1 MMNWDY
7 TMNGW
12 MGGWMWIPMVL
23 SFALLILVILGIVA
37 VVRSMSPGTAREAGM
52 AREAD
57 DPLAIAARRFARGEI
72 TTDEYEALRSTLAR
86 GTTNSAAKS

>member
-7 TMNGW
+7 TTNGW

-37 VVRSMSPGTAREAGM
+37 IVRGMSPGTAREAGT
-52 AREAD
+52 ARAAD
-57 DPLAIAARRFARGEI
+57 DPLAIAARRFAGGEI
-72 TTDEYEALRSTLAR
+72 TKDEYETIRATLTR
-86 GTTNSAAKS
+86 GTPISAAKG

>member
-7 TMNGW
+7 TTNGW

-37 VVRSMSPGTAREAGM
+37 IVRGMSLGTEHGAGTARA
-52 AREAD
+52 AD
-57 DPLAIAARRFARGEI
+57 DPLAIAARRFAGGEI
-72 TTDEYEALRSTLAR
+72 TKDEYEAIRATLTRSPIR
-86 GTTNSAAKS
+86 AAKD